1 MDTARK
7 SPGFLHLLPLKGGG
21 EWLHM
26 CIRHKETSTYLMDEV
41 ALDDLIVDALME
53 EDTRSRLRVRDEG
66 IMVLLKAM
74 HLRGEDMA
82 RPEDMISMRLWL
94 TPDRVI
100 STREADVDPILE
112 IARRLAEQPCHR
124 SADTKGAYDHRCDQG
139 TKPDAAGNHKSNQ
152 NMASFKGLQQEF
164 GFACGETR
172 TRLRGYCLKPHHMP
186 RDAAVFQCEPRDAHD
201 SGRDRE
207 QDHN

>member
-82 RPEDMISMRLWL
+82 RPEDMISMRL
-94 TPDRVI
+94 
-100 STREADVDPILE
+100 
-112 IARRLAEQPCHR
+112 
-124 SADTKGAYDHRCDQG
+124 
-139 TKPDAAGNHKSNQ
+139 
-152 NMASFKGLQQEF
+152 
-164 GFACGETR
+164 
-172 TRLRGYCLKPHHMP
+172 
-186 RDAAVFQCEPRDAHD
+186 
-201 SGRDRE
+201 
-207 QDHN
+207 

>member
-112 IARRLAEQPCHR
+112 IARRLAKGDGPATLFIVGHGLDHAAEDVWVDFFPVQVAGVQQIRASHTR
-124 SADTKGAYDHRCDQG
+124 KAWHLSAA
-139 TKPDAAGNHKSNQ
+139 
-152 NMASFKGLQQEF
+152 
-164 GFACGETR
+164 
-172 TRLRGYCLKPHHMP
+172 
-186 RDAAVFQCEPRDAHD
+186 
-201 SGRDRE
+201 
-207 QDHN
+207 

>member
-41 ALDDLIVDALME
+41 ALVDRIVDALME

-82 RPEDMISMRLWL
+82 KHGASLVEKTLLVAIYALP
-94 TPDRVI
+94 VCV
-100 STREADVDPILE
+100 APIAGFTHLQ
-112 IARRLAEQPCHR
+112 IGFPLLMLALGLAAYRALGPSIHR
-124 SADTKGAYDHRCDQG
+124 HSLSSPA
-139 TKPDAAGNHKSNQ
+139 P
-152 NMASFKGLQQEF
+152 L
-164 GFACGETR
+164 
-172 TRLRGYCLKPHHMP
+172 
-186 RDAAVFQCEPRDAHD
+186 
-201 SGRDRE
+201 
-207 QDHN
+207 